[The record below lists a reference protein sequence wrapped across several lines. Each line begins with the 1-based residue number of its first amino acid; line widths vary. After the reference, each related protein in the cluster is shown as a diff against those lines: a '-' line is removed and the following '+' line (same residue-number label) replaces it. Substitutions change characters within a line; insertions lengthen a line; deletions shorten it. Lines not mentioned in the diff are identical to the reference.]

1 MLTIAFTFPSGKY
14 HATPWGRHVNE
25 ADLAWPPDL
34 WRICRAFIAVWHRKL
49 DQDEYPKQNLYDL
62 LSCLAGE
69 EPHYRLP
76 EGIHFHARHYMPVK
90 VGKEEK
96 RTLIFDAFA
105 RVDRKD
111 PLIVHWP
118 FLALSE
124 KQTRLMDA
132 LLFNLGYLGRAESWV
147 EAQRI
152 EKWDGGY
159 NCLPEQY
166 VAGSFTDEPDEDSV
180 TILIPGTPE
189 NYQEKRKRLR
199 NEILEQR
206 KSLADNKQKKFL
218 NEALRTLPENWL
230 DALSRDTGE
239 LQKAGWSA
247 PPAAVPTAYLRPKNA
262 LRFIAPR
269 AIPPAGVEAGGMITI
284 ARYAI
289 YAKPLPRITD
299 ALLVGEKV
307 RLAAMGL
314 AKRFLNGEIPVALS
328 GHAEA
333 GATNHAH
340 AFFLPEDSDRDGRI
354 DHILVHAPM
363 GLDRNSRM
371 IMAALNGIQT
381 KEGIDWKLILE
392 AMGDNTHFSGKSA
405 NLLCAARTWQS
416 ITPYLHPWHRKNKFG
431 IQQQIQKEC
440 RLRQIPEPA
449 EIRTI
454 RPEKPRPLDFR
465 RFRTKK
471 NIVQPDRHGCFLRL
485 LFAEPVQGPLALGF
499 ACHFGLGLFAPA
511 GSEAGQYVQ
520 GKRPREN

>member
-49 DQDEYPKQNLYDL
+49 DQDEHPKQNLHDL

-69 EPHYRLP
+69 APHYRLP
-76 EGIHFHARHYMPVK
+76 EGIHFHTRHYMPIK
-90 VGKEEK
+90 EGKKKK

-118 FLALSE
+118 SLTLSE
-124 KQTRLMDA
+124 EQTRLLDA

-152 EKWDGGY
+152 EKWDGEY
-159 NCLPEQY
+159 NCPPKQY
-166 VAGSFTDEPDEDSV
+166 AAGSFTEESDQDQI
-180 TILIPGTPE
+180 TMLMPGTPE
-189 NYQEKRKRLR
+189 DYQERGKRLR
-199 NEILEQR
+199 NEILEQE
-206 KSLADNKQKKFL
+206 KSLVDKKQKKSL
-218 NEALRTLPENWL
+218 KEALRTLPGNWL
-230 DALSRDTGE
+230 DALSLDTGE

-269 AIPPAGVEAGGMITI
+269 AIPPARAEAGGMVTT
-284 ARYAI
+284 ARYAV

-314 AKRFLNGEIPVALS
+314 SKRLLNGEIPVALS
-328 GHAEA
+328 GHADA

-340 AFFLPEDSDRDGRI
+340 AFFLPEDTDGDGRI

-363 GLDRNSRM
+363 GLDRNSRI
-371 IMAALNGIQT
+371 IMAALNRIRT
-381 KEGIDWKLILE
+381 KEGIDWQLLLE
-392 AMGDNTHFSGKSA
+392 AMGERSHFSTTADS
-405 NLLCAARTWQS
+405 LLAGAEIWQS
-416 ITPYLHPWHRKNKFG
+416 VTPYLHPWHRKKKFG
-431 IQQQIQKEC
+431 IDEQIQKEC
-440 RLRQIPEPA
+440 RLRNIPEPA
-449 EIRTI
+449 AIE
-454 RPEKPRPLDFR
+454 PVNPKKPQPLDFR
-465 RFRTKK
+465 RFRSKRG
-471 NIVQPDRHGCFLRL
+471 IMQPDRHGCFLRL
-485 LFAEPVQGPLALGF
+485 SFSEPVQGPLALGF

-511 GSEAGQYVQ
+511 G
-520 GKRPREN
+520 